1 MTTTTDPDRDTNA
14 PAQPEAAAQPGTAA
28 PPEPAQPTQ
37 AATQGAPPP
46 PDTADSVAA
55 NDTAAQPHP
64 VEIPEEIVRDAAQQR
79 VASSEGAQRTGRPP
93 TIEMRDA
100 SRVFGNVVA
109 VRNLSLAVEPGTILG
124 VIGPSGSG
132 KTTTIRMLAGLLKP
146 SSGAVRVLGEEPRR
160 FRRQTRERI
169 GYMPQGVLLY
179 PELTTIENVDFMA
192 SLFGLL
198 FWRRRRRVREVLK
211 LLDLWPV
218 RRRQARALSG
228 GMQRRL
234 ELACAIVHDPILLFL
249 DEPTVGLD
257 PLLRRSIWQELH
269 RLRDAGRTL
278 IVTTQ
283 YVSEAEECDLVALIT
298 NGRLLAL
305 ESPAGLRRLAL
316 GGDVVELE
324 TDRVIDAASLPAAA
338 ASSSLRQLGPRSLLA
353 VSPDGASAT
362 PALVTAIEDSGAK
375 VVSVREYRPSFDDL
389 FAMLVQRAEDASLTE
404 GDGQSR

>member
-1 MTTTTDPDRDTNA
+1 MLD
-14 PAQPEAAAQPGTAA
+14 
-28 PPEPAQPTQ
+28 
-37 AATQGAPPP
+37 
-46 PDTADSVAA
+46 VA
-55 NDTAAQPHP
+55 
-64 VEIPEEIVRDAAQQR
+64 
-79 VASSEGAQRTGRPP
+79 
-93 TIEMRDA
+93 
-100 SRVFGNVVA
+100 
-109 VRNLSLAVEPGTILG
+109 PGTILG

-132 KTTTIRMLAGLLKP
+132 KTTTIRLLAGLLKP
-146 SSGAVRVLGEEPRR
+146 SSGSVRVLGEEPRR
-160 FRRQTRERI
+160 FRRRTRERI

-211 LLDLWPV
+211 LLELWPV

-283 YVSEAEECDLVALIT
+283 YVSEAEECDAVALLT
-298 NGRLLAL
+298 NGRLLAV
-305 ESPAGLRRLAL
+305 ETPEGLRRLAL

-324 TDRVIDAASLPAAA
+324 TDRVIDATSLPAAA

-362 PALVTAIEDSGAK
+362 PTLVTAIEDTGAK

-389 FAMLVQRAEDASLTE
+389 FAMLVQRGEGLEAGSMTNGTE
-404 GDGQSR
+404 SR

>member
-1 MTTTTDPDRDTNA
+1 MTVRSDPQPAEAQAEGRPAGTVTTG
-14 PAQPEAAAQPGTAA
+14 EPGTVTSK
-28 PPEPAQPTQ
+28 E
-37 AATQGAPPP
+37 PPP
-46 PDTADSVAA
+46 TEPGTV
-55 NDTAAQPHP
+55 T
-64 VEIPEEIVRDAAQQR
+64 
-79 VASSEGAQRTGRPP
+79 SEGRGTVTTAEPTPLSPASGPVATSARSSDGDEAR
-93 TIEMRDA
+93 TIEMENV

-109 VRNLSLAVEPGTILG
+109 VRNLDLAVEPGTILG

-146 SSGAVRVLGEEPRR
+146 SSGTVRVLGEEPRR
-160 FRRQTRERI
+160 FRRRTRERI

-179 PELTTIENVDFMA
+179 PELTTMENVDFMA

-218 RRRQARALSG
+218 RGRQARALSG

-234 ELACAIVHDPILLFL
+234 ELACAIVHDPVLLFL

-257 PLLRRSIWQELH
+257 PLLRRSIWRELH

-283 YVSEAEECDLVALIT
+283 YVSEAEECDTVALLS

-324 TDRVIDAASLPAAA
+324 TDRIVDASSLPAAA

-362 PALVTAIEDSGAK
+362 PALVNAIEDTGAR

-389 FAMLVQRAEDASLTE
+389 FAMLVQRGESMQAEAAASQDQE
-404 GDGQSR
+404 RS